1 MISRRK
7 SNLALT
13 ALKVK
18 ALGPGRHT
26 DAHGLQLLVR
36 PSGSRSW
43 VLRHQ
48 HKGRCREYGL
58 GPVHDVSLAEAR
70 LLAAEIRKMVRA
82 GLDPVKERGL
92 KRPKAPNF
100 EQVTRQCYEAM
111 KGGWKNGHHES
122 WLPSFENHVFP
133 IIGRTPID
141 QVDSNAVLK
150 VLEPIWLTI
159 GPTAKRILQRIGT
172 VLDYAHIKKL
182 IPEEVSLRS
191 VTRGLPRQNL
201 QVTHRRAMA
210 YQDLPAFWA
219 KLCALPNTLGRDALK
234 LAILTAAR
242 SKEVR
247 EAVWSEFNLAT
258 ATWTIPAERMK
269 AGEEHSIPLCT
280 ATIALL
286 RRLQLERLDLEG
298 SIESPALLFSYSG
311 RQAIN
316 DMTIL
321 KVLRDMK
328 LPDVT
333 VHGFRSTFID
343 WAAERTNFP
352 KEIADKALAHR
363 IPNAVEAAYRRTVFF
378 EKRRQLMNCWSAYV
392 VVRED
397 CEEPR
402 E

>member
-1 MISRRK
+1 M
-7 SNLALT
+7 ALT

-18 ALGPGRHT
+18 NAGPGRHT

-43 VLRHQ
+43 VLRYQ

-58 GPVHDVSLAEAR
+58 GPAHDVSLAEAR
-70 LLAAEIRKMVRA
+70 LAASEIRKMVRA

-92 KRPKAPNF
+92 KRPKAPSF
-100 EQVTRQCYEAM
+100 EQVTRQCYDAM
-111 KGGWKNGHHES
+111 RGGWKNGQHES
-122 WLPSFENHVFP
+122 WLPSFDNHVFP
-133 IIGRTPID
+133 IIGRMPITD
-141 QVDSNAVLK
+141 VDSAAVLT
-150 VLEPIWLTI
+150 VLEPIWLTR

-210 YQDLPAFWA
+210 YQDVPAFWA
-219 KLCALPNTLGRDALK
+219 KLSALPNTLGRDALK
-234 LAILTAAR
+234 LAIMTAAR

-247 EAVWSEFNLAT
+247 EAVWSEFDLAT

-269 AGEEHSIPLCT
+269 AGGEHSVPLCPS
-280 ATIALL
+280 TIALL
-286 RRLQLERLDLEG
+286 RRLQRERLALDQPIEG
-298 SIESPALLFSYSG
+298 PALLFSCTG
-311 RQAIN
+311 RQAIS

-328 LPDVT
+328 LLDVT
-333 VHGFRSTFID
+333 VHGFRSTFTD
-343 WAAERTNFP
+343 WAAEQTKFP
-352 KEIADKALAHR
+352 KEVADKALAHR
-363 IPNAVEAAYRRTVFF
+363 IPNAVEAAYRRTDFF
-378 EKRRQLMNCWSAYV
+378 EKRRQLMNAWSAFILDSQDGSG
-392 VVRED
+392 RPA
-397 CEEPR
+397 PR
-402 E
+402 N

>member
-1 MISRRK
+1 V
-7 SNLALT
+7 T
-13 ALKVK
+13 
-18 ALGPGRHT
+18 
-26 DAHGLQLLVR
+26 
-36 PSGSRSW
+36 
-43 VLRHQ
+43 
-48 HKGRCREYGL
+48 
-58 GPVHDVSLAEAR
+58 LAEAR
-70 LLAAEIRKMVRA
+70 LAAAEIRKMVRA

-92 KRPKAPNF
+92 KRPKVPTF

-111 KGGWKNGHHES
+111 RGGWKNGQHES

-133 IIGRTPID
+133 IIGKLPID
-141 QVDSNAVLK
+141 EVDSNAVLK

-210 YQDLPAFWA
+210 YQDVPAFWT

-242 SKEVR
+242 SMEVR
-247 EAVWSEFNLAT
+247 EAVWSEFDLAT
-258 ATWTIPAERMK
+258 ATWTIPAVRMK
-269 AGEEHSIPLCT
+269 AGGEHSVPLCP

-286 RRLQLERLDLEG
+286 RRLQRERLELDQPTEG
-298 SIESPALLFSYSG
+298 PALIFSCTG
-311 RQAIN
+311 KQAIS

-328 LPDVT
+328 LTGVT
-333 VHGFRSTFID
+333 VHGFRSTFTD
-343 WAAERTNFP
+343 WASEKTKFP
-352 KEIADKALAHR
+352 KEVADKALAHR
-363 IPNAVEAAYRRTVFF
+363 IPNAVEAAYRRTDFF
-378 EKRRQLMNCWSAYV
+378 EKRRQLMKAWSGFILGKAA
-392 VVRED
+392 
-397 CEEPR
+397 
-402 E
+402 